1 MNNEKYNQIISEVY
15 GKYLDYLQ
23 ENEIHGIWYDLEIFI
38 NECKT
43 DTEFSERWGMKIEEK
58 ELSLEERR
66 KEMESIGV
74 DFVTINMFFNKTL
87 DLPKQEMYEKKIPT
101 KLITV
106 TYKDETIEIYE

>member
-43 DTEFSERWGMKIEEK
+43 DTEFSERWGLKIEER
-58 ELSLEERR
+58 ELSFDER
-66 KEMESIGV
+66 SGLAPADV
-74 DFVTINMFFNKTL
+74 FSWTQFTVSNL
-87 DLPKQEMYEKKIPT
+87 DELKVPT

-106 TYKDETIEIYE
+106 TYKDERVEIYE